1 MRPLPLILPVALLLP
16 LPLFA
21 QEKPDLAKLLTVRK
35 GTLPIV
41 ISAPHGGRLAIPGAD
56 ERKGVGVEKF
66 VTVNDT
72 NTDLLAEKLAAA
84 IKKEMGG
91 EPYVVIAH
99 FQRKFVDANRPPEG
113 GYESDLT
120 KPVYA
125 AYHKALKEAS
135 DDIQKQ
141 WGRGLV
147 LDLHG
152 QAAKADTIFRGT
164 NDLKTVAR
172 LKDRFGAKAVTGQDS
187 VLGVLAKKGY
197 LVFPANDTDAKEDTR
212 FNGGYIS
219 KTYGGS
225 SGTGLDALQLELGGD
240 HRSKANIDPF
250 ARDLAAAVKT
260 FAKAYLPEKRKDE
273 K

>member
-1 MRPLPLILPVALLLP
+1 MRVLLPVLLLP

-21 QEKPDLAKLLTVRK
+21 QEKPDLGKLLTVRK

-41 ISAPHGGRLAIPGAD
+41 VSAPHGGRLAIPGAE
-56 ERKGVGVEKF
+56 ERTGTGVEKF

-72 NTDLLAEKLAAA
+72 NTDQLAEKLAAA
-84 IKKEMGG
+84 IKKELGG

-113 GYESDLT
+113 GYESDFT

-125 AYHKALKEAS
+125 AYHKALKEAC

-172 LKDRFGAKAVTGQDS
+172 LTDRFGRKAVTGPDS

-197 LVFPANDTDAKEDTR
+197 TVFPANDADEKEDKR
-212 FNGGYIS
+212 FNGGYIA

-240 HRSKANIDPF
+240 HRSRKNLDAF
-250 ARDLAAAVKT
+250 AADLAAGVKAFT
-260 FAKAYLPEKRKDE
+260 KAYLPEKKKDE

>member
-1 MRPLPLILPVALLLP
+1 MRVLLTVLLLP

-21 QEKPDLAKLLTVRK
+21 QEKPDLGQLLTVRK
-35 GTLPIV
+35 GTLPV
-41 ISAPHGGRLAIPGAD
+41 LISAPHGGRLAIPGAAV
-56 ERKGVGVEKF
+56 RKGVGVEKF

-72 NTDLLAEKLAAA
+72 NTDQLAEKLAAA
-84 IKKEMGG
+84 LKTELGG
-91 EPYVVIAH
+91 EPYVVIAR
-99 FQRKFVDANRPPEG
+99 FRRTFVDANRPPEG

-120 KPVYA
+120 KPVYV
-125 AYHKALKEAS
+125 AYHTAMREACAE
-135 DDIQKQ
+135 IQKG

-172 LKDRFGAKAVTGQDS
+172 LADRFGRKAVTGPDS

-197 LVFPANDTDAKEDTR
+197 AVFPANDSDEKEDKR

-240 HRSKANIDPF
+240 HRSRKNLDAF
-250 ARDLAAAVKT
+250 AADLAVGVKAFT
-260 FAKAYLPEKRKDE
+260 KAYLPAARKGTGKDD
-273 K
+273 

>member
-1 MRPLPLILPVALLLP
+1 MRSPLLPLVLLVP

-21 QEKPDLAKLLTVRK
+21 QVKPDLGKLLTVRK
-35 GTLPIV
+35 GTLPILL
-41 ISAPHGGRLAIPGAD
+41 SAPHGGRLAVPGAE
-56 ERKGVGVEKF
+56 ERKGVGIEQF

-72 NTDLLAEKLAAA
+72 NTDQLAEKVAAA

-113 GYESDLT
+113 GYESDIT
-120 KPVYA
+120 KPIYQ
-125 AYHKALKEAS
+125 AYHKGLKEAC

-164 NDLKTVAR
+164 ADLKTVAR
-172 LKDRFGAKAVTGQDS
+172 LKDRFGLKAVTGPDS

-197 LVFPANDTDAKEDTR
+197 TVFPANDSIDKEDAR

-219 KTYGGS
+219 RTYGGS
-225 SGTGLDALQLELGGD
+225 SGTGLDAIQLELGGD
-240 HRSKANIDPF
+240 HRSRAKMDAF
-250 ARDLAAAVKT
+250 ATDLAVAVKT
-260 FAKAYLPEKRKDE
+260 FSKAYLPDKRKDE